1 MDTSYL
7 DDVVRA
13 RKLTENQRSW
23 ETLQL
28 IDRTRELMLAGIRM
42 QFPQAS
48 EDEVRAI
55 LRDRYRMA
63 RIAESLP

>member
-1 MDTSYL
+1 MDASYL
-7 DDVVRA
+7 DDVIRA
-13 RKLTENQRSW
+13 RKLTEDQRSW

-42 QFPQAS
+42 QFPEAS

-55 LRDRYRMA
+55 LRHRYQLA